1 MNKAVVIGIDTY
13 PDAPLSG
20 CVSDANDV
28 ASCLSLEQ
36 YDFDSLTLLNSRAT
50 RPNILKELSRIAYSE
65 EHHGEGSILLFYFA
79 GHGQVLGQAGH
90 LVTHDAEN
98 FDPGISLAQLAQL
111 MESASLVFDHV
122 VSILDCC
129 HSGSAF
135 TWTNSR
141 PLRASDVER
150 EVQAVNESRCV
161 LAACRPE
168 EAAVEMNGR
177 GVFTDILTD
186 ALLGAAVNWDGDVT
200 LMSIYEYVANAL
212 PNEIQTPVFK
222 GDVAGT
228 VVIGSGFEP
237 RQGRP
242 IEKNELN
249 RIISKAQNLVDQ
261 YYYLQLR
268 ELSDR
273 GVRLSRG
280 AKKCAMELEDVV
292 TWFEETEQDLPDVR
306 RNPEWDDLTRRIREF
321 RKHLSEVSVGEETRF
336 GRIVRH
342 IGHGGYGHVWEVENA
357 EGELHALKIFHGN
370 ELDDPVKVQRF
381 SNGYRNMRKLGH
393 PRIVRVH
400 EMTAAPFGFLMD
412 SIQGD
417 NMRNFYIE
425 RDGNAEA
432 TVRLMIDVCETVQH
446 AHAQRVRH
454 RDIKPENIII
464 SYAADGTLDPYLTDF
479 DLAYHE
485 TNRTMTA
492 NFGVGGVINY
502 AAPEQLY
509 EPNARTARSET
520 VDVFSLGQ
528 LMFFLI
534 TGRDPNP
541 ENFTKNHE
549 VLSHELASWVDDRAS
564 EQLLELYKQATA
576 KSPTERPQTV
586 TDFVAPLRSAEAIIQ
601 LASGSDEVSEEDLCR
616 RVGQLYVGMGRYE
629 AGDGQVRMIS
639 HSGQVE
645 IIVRFKS
652 LSTPTTAAV
661 EIECSVNQN
670 IPVTSLKSG
679 KSARDTINAR
689 LDRTLSAKFGKAV
702 QRRNGKQGMYQV
714 FVTVSDAK
722 CDITGVTHIC
732 DVIAATVN
740 GIESW

>member
-1 MNKAVVIGIDTY
+1 MNKAVVVGIDTY
-13 PDAPLSG
+13 PHAPLSG
-20 CVSDANDV
+20 CVNDAKDV

-36 YDFDSLTLLNSRAT
+36 YDFDSLTLLNGRAT
-50 RPNILKELSRIAYSE
+50 RPNILKEISRIAYGE
-65 EHHGEGSILLFYFA
+65 EYHGKGSILLFYFA

-98 FDPGISLAQLAQL
+98 FDPGISLAQLAQI
-111 MESASLVFDHV
+111 MESASLIFDHV

-141 PLRASDVER
+141 PLRPSDVER

-168 EAAVEMNGR
+168 EGVVEMNGR

-200 LMSIYEYVANAL
+200 LMSIYEYVASAL
-212 PNEIQTPVFK
+212 PNNIQTPVFK
-222 GDVAGT
+222 GDIAGT

-242 IEKNELN
+242 IEKNQLN
-249 RIISKAQNLVDQ
+249 RVISKAQNLVDQ
-261 YYYLQLR
+261 YYYLQLK

-273 GVRLSRG
+273 GVRLTQG
-280 AKKCAMELEDVV
+280 AKKCATELEDVV

-321 RKHLSEVSVGEETRF
+321 RKHLSEVSVGEDTRF
-336 GRIVRH
+336 GKITRH
-342 IGHGGYGHVWEVENA
+342 IGHGGYGHVWEVETPS
-357 EGELHALKIFHGN
+357 GELRALKIFHGN
-370 ELDDPVKVQRF
+370 ELDDTVKVQRF
-381 SNGYRNMRKLGH
+381 SNGYRNMRKLAH

-412 SIQGD
+412 AIQGD

-432 TVRLMIDVCETVQH
+432 TVRLMIDICETVQH

-464 SYAADGTLDPYLTDF
+464 SYGTDGNLEPYLTDF

-492 NFGVGGVINY
+492 NFGVGGVLNY

-509 EPNARTARSET
+509 EPNAKTARSET

-541 ENFTKNHE
+541 ENFAKNHE

-564 EQLLELYKQATA
+564 QQLLDLYVGATA
-576 KSPTERPQTV
+576 KSPYERPQTV

-601 LASGSDEVSEEDLCR
+601 LASGSDEVPEEDICR
-616 RVGQLYVGMGRYE
+616 RVGQLYVGMGRYD
-629 AGDGQVRMIS
+629 AGDGQVRMLS

-645 IIVRFKS
+645 IVTRLKS
-652 LSTPTTAAV
+652 LSGNKTVTI
-661 EIECSVNQN
+661 EIEFSVNQN
-670 IPVTSLKSG
+670 IPVAALKSG
-679 KSARDTINAR
+679 KSARDTINSR
-689 LDRTLSAKFGKAV
+689 LDRALSTKFGKNV
-702 QRRNGKQGMYQV
+702 QRHNGKQGMYQV
-714 FVTVSDAK
+714 FVNVSEVS
-722 CDITGVTHIC
+722 CHVTGITHIC
-732 DVIAATVN
+732 DVISTTVN